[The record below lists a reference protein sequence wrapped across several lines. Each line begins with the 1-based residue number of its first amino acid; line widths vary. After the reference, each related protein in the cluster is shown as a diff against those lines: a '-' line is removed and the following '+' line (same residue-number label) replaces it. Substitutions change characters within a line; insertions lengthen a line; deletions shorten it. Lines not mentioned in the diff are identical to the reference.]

1 VSLWSGVILNKKI
14 VSGLIA
20 LGLTIT
26 LNSIVLADPLQDMLK
41 EKQAQEQQ
49 LKQQDG
55 ALKDAEDKVEELEIE
70 IQMLDSQIEKIMV
83 QIEGNKKAI
92 IKSEAAIEVAK
103 KEVEKAEEDIKDQQE
118 LFDKRMRA
126 IYISGSQGYL
136 SVILKSKGIS
146 DLVSRIE
153 TVNKIIQFDKK
164 VVQELEDKKSVLQ
177 DKKVSLDKENINL
190 QNIKTDNEKKLANLT
205 ESKKKQDTLVKEA
218 RRQQSLLVNK
228 AKETKAAIAAA
239 EKKIK
244 ELRDAAPKY
253 NPSRGAAT
261 ASQSNLIVYASN
273 FMGTP
278 YVWGGSSPK
287 PGFDCS
293 GFMQYVYDH
302 FGINL
307 SRTTYT
313 QINEGVA
320 VSRDKLQP
328 GDLVFFGTWG
338 DPHHV
343 GMYVGENSYIHAPQ
357 TGDVIKISPL
367 TRRDYLTARR
377 ILK

>member
-1 VSLWSGVILNKKI
+1 MNKRVLSGFV
-14 VSGLIA
+14 A

-26 LNSIVLADPLQDMLK
+26 INIAVLADPLQDMIKQK
-41 EKQAQEQQ
+41 EAQEQQ
-49 LKQQDG
+49 LNQQNN
-55 ALKDAEDKVEELEIE
+55 ALKAAEDKVEELEMAIE
-70 IQMLDSQIEKIMV
+70 KLDSQIEKMMI
-83 QIEGNKKAI
+83 QIDDNKKAI
-92 IKSEAAIEVAK
+92 VKSEAAVEAAK
-103 KEVEKAEEDIKDQQE
+103 KDVEKAQKDIEAQQE

-136 SVILKSKGIS
+136 SIILKSQGLS
-146 DLVSRIE
+146 DLVSRVE

-164 VVQELEDKKSVLQ
+164 VVKELEDKKAVLQ
-177 DKKVSLDKENINL
+177 DKKAALDKENMNL
-190 QNIKTDNEKKLANLT
+190 LNIKAENEKKLTALND
-205 ESKKKQDTLVKEA
+205 SKKQQETLIKEA
-218 RRQQSLLVNK
+218 KKQQSLLASK

-253 NPSRGAAT
+253 NPSRGSAT
-261 ASQSNLIVYASN
+261 PSQSNLVVYASN
-273 FMGTP
+273 FLGTP
-278 YVWGGSSPK
+278 YVWGGGSPN

-293 GFMQYVYDH
+293 GFMQYVYNH
-302 FGINL
+302 FGISL

-320 VSRDKLQP
+320 VSRDQLQP
-328 GDLVFFGTWG
+328 GDLVFFGSAG

-343 GMYVGENSYIHAPQ
+343 GMYIGENAYIHAPQ

-367 TRRDYLTARR
+367 TRSDYLTARR